1 MALETVEGEASPPPN
16 IAEAVNIQKKP
27 PPESPQNVWTRRM
40 VILAFWA
47 VALLLGMPVWWKTTE
62 VYRASLPLSQ
72 MTDWAEG
79 KNCKPVFPLRIAVK
93 APMLS
98 SQEIE
103 TIIRITQHALDDL
116 NDFSAHHLR
125 LVPADPIIHRMSI
138 QEIQEYGNKTS
149 SQRNDSEDISL
160 LLNLKPS
167 FGSSTSST
175 QLQPYAATLDI
186 YFPNNQVPLST
197 ATSSPLANFIANELQ
212 ALFSEEQASLSYLM
226 ASIPSVAQTSKS
238 KALSSE
244 MATKLSRRS
253 TRSFKYAPTY
263 HLTFSL
269 FTAKARPSAW
279 EIEAALE
286 EYLSPLL
293 ASLSIISNFT
303 IDSQVQL
310 YATFSPSI
318 RQPEFDHERQAWT
331 VRKEDLGGF
340 INAAEW
346 PLSPSIG
353 AGPTVNFI
361 LYVPD
366 SAQSPLLIA
375 ENGGNSWLVP
385 QWGGIQIMN
394 LPFSADGSTRPTVLT
409 NDDLRPAMHVFSNQL
424 MSLLG
429 LPDTPNSLP
438 LKLSTLTRLHTTS
451 LLSSASSTLGAL
463 ARLTQSLTSIAI
475 PDSVATSVTTTLYR
489 LDAACTDMKEGRFAS
504 ALENARVAEA
514 EAEKAFFERSMVG
527 QVYFPEEHKVAVYLP
542 LLGPVAVPLV
552 MAALKEIR
560 LLVRGRRVQDG

>member
-1 MALETVEGEASPPPN
+1 M
-16 IAEAVNIQKKP
+16 
-27 PPESPQNVWTRRM
+27 
-40 VILAFWA
+40 
-47 VALLLGMPVWWKTTE
+47 
-62 VYRASLPLSQ
+62 
-72 MTDWAEG
+72 
-79 KNCKPVFPLRIAVK
+79 
-93 APMLS
+93 
-98 SQEIE
+98 
-103 TIIRITQHALDDL
+103 TQHTLDDL

-125 LVPADPIIHRMSI
+125 LVPADPVIHRMSL
-138 QEIQEYGNKTS
+138 QEIQEYGNKS
-149 SQRNDSEDISL
+149 ASASEDGEDISL
-160 LLNLKPS
+160 LLNLRQT
-167 FGSSTSST
+167 FGSSTNT
-175 QLQPYAATLDI
+175 AQLQPYAATLDVSFVNI
-186 YFPNNQVPLST
+186 QIPLST

-212 ALFSEEQASLSYLM
+212 SLFTEEQAALSYLL
-226 ASIPSVAQTSKS
+226 ASIPSVAQTSNS
-238 KALSSE
+238 KALSPE
-244 MATKLSRRS
+244 MANKLSRRS

-293 ASLSIISNFT
+293 ASVSAISNFT

-310 YATFSPSI
+310 YASFSPSI
-318 RQPEFDHERQAWT
+318 RQPEFNQEHQAWT
-331 VRKEDLGGF
+331 LRKEDLGGF

-366 SAQSPLLIA
+366 TAQSPLLIA

-385 QWGGIQIMN
+385 QWGGIQILN
-394 LPFSADGSTRPTVLT
+394 LPVPVGGGSRPTMLT
-409 NDDLRPAMHVFSNQL
+409 KEDLRPAMHIFSNQL
-424 MSLLG
+424 LSLLG
-429 LPDTPNSLP
+429 VPDTPNSLP
-438 LKLSTLTRLHTTS
+438 LKLSTLTRIHTTS

-463 ARLTQSLTSIAI
+463 ARLTQSLVSIAI
-475 PDSVATSVTTTLYR
+475 PDSVATSVSTTLHR
-489 LDAACTDMKEGRFAS
+489 LDAACTDLKEGRFDS

-527 QVYFPEEHKVAVYLP
+527 QVYFPDEHKVAVYLP

-560 LLVRGRRVQDG
+560 LLVRGRRVEAG